1 MSPGV
6 AWLIAAIILLIL
18 EVFTGTFFILW
29 IGIAAFIAGIFAF
42 FAPQWL
48 VWIIFALASIFLL
61 WITRPLAKRLH
72 SALPMRTN
80 VDALIGQTA
89 IVIETIDPVANLG
102 RVRVGSDEWRAR
114 ADKVIERGEKVRVL
128 AVEGT
133 TLRVEPM
140 PSEAAPEAS

>member
-48 VWIIFALASIFLL
+48 AWVIFAVASVFLL
-61 WITRPLAKRLH
+61 WITRPLARRLH
-72 SALPMRTN
+72 ASLPVRTN

-89 IVIETIDPVANLG
+89 IVIETIDPIANIG
-102 RVRVGSDEWRAR
+102 RIRVGSDEWRAR
-114 ADKVIERGEKVRVL
+114 ADQVIERGQKVRVL

-133 TLRVEPM
+133 TLRVEPI
-140 PSEAAPEAS
+140 ADDQPEEQQ

>member
-6 AWLIAAIILLIL
+6 AWLVAAIILLIL

-29 IGIAAFIAGIFAF
+29 IGISAFIAGIFAF

-48 VWIIFALASIFLL
+48 VWIIFAVASVVLL
-61 WITRPLAKRLH
+61 WLTRPLAHRLH
-72 SALPMRTN
+72 ASLPVRTN
-80 VDALIGQTA
+80 VDALVGQTA
-89 IVIETIDPVANLG
+89 IVIETIDPIANLG

-114 ADKVIERGEKVRVL
+114 AEEVIERGNKVRVL

-133 TLRVEPM
+133 ALVVEPIREGQ
-140 PSEAAPEAS
+140 SSAQE